1 VLSLVDKQAKAAAE
15 GMFAAVAK
23 TPAAEDLLR
32 RVEKGGVL
40 SIAGAS
46 AGAQPFLT
54 ALLRHNFPQRA
65 IVAVVDGVKAQES
78 FHQDLHT
85 WLAATHPNSDNLP
98 APLFYPTWEVLPHE
112 AKLPHAD
119 VISERLETLVALG
132 APNSVAPPVVVTN
145 VTALL
150 QKTFAPDGLRSR
162 TRVLKRGDTS
172 DPVQIMEWLEAQ
184 GYEPEAQVNNKGE
197 CSLRGGILDIFPLNS
212 PWPVR
217 LEFFGDDLESLRY
230 FDPITQISRE
240 QIAEITL
247 PPGGEIGIL
256 KRLIEES
263 GDAQVLAMFIDHL
276 PPDAIYVFCEPDK
289 LDQHARDY
297 AATLPDADRFH
308 VGWDEVRERI
318 RDHAATTLLL
328 SENDEDTNGALE
340 LRLESLDA
348 FRPVVERAPDPQV
361 VEAQRREFFAQLHRW
376 LRQQY
381 VVHVFCNNAGEQQRF
396 SEIWKEYGLHDEGPR
411 QRPDLHIGTLARG
424 FLSAEA
430 RLVVVTDAEIFGRY
444 KVQRPRRLKSPHA
457 QTSRSLL
464 DIDFTDLEE
473 GDYVVHLQHGIGRY
487 LGLQMLPLAGGTK
500 KLEKAAATET
510 QECLV
515 IEYAPSDPSQPAPKL
530 YVPVTEAHLVSK
542 YVGTGK
548 ARPALNA
555 LGGARWTKAKEQAER
570 AVRDLAGEL
579 LSIQAARE
587 SEAGHPFPTD
597 TPWQREF
604 ESAFVY
610 EETPDQMRAIIET
623 KNDLERPKPM
633 DRLICGDVGYG
644 KTEVAI
650 RAAFKAVMGGKQ
662 VALLVPT
669 TVLAQQHFNTFRE
682 RMADYPIRIE
692 LLSRFRTARQQKQV
706 IQELTAGAVDI
717 VIGTHRL
724 VQSDIV
730 FKDLG
735 LVIIDEEQRF
745 GVLHKEKF
753 KLLRKLV
760 DVLTLS
766 ATPIPRTLYLAL
778 TGARD
783 MSTIETPPQ
792 DRLPVQTIVTQYD
805 ERVIRDAIQRELN
818 REGQV
823 YYLHN
828 RVFDIDAVADRLKAL
843 LPRARILVGHGQMHA
858 DDLEEVMTR
867 FINGDADVLLSTTI
881 IESGID
887 IPNANTIIID
897 RADRFGLSDL
907 YQLRGRVGRY
917 KHQAYAYL
925 LLPRHAG
932 LLSDARKRISAIKQ
946 YSSLGSGF
954 KIAMRDLEIRGAG
967 NLLGAQQSGHIT
979 AVGFDLY
986 CQLLKQS
993 IGALKG
999 EQVKPRIEVQVRLD
1013 FLALN
1018 AAEETTPKTRTPR
1031 AKKDDPLVINI
1042 PRQTA
1047 AYIESASEP
1056 EEAEPELQRVPAYI
1070 PISYVGDSRQRV
1082 EMYRRVAELDD
1093 KAAIGKLRTEMIDRF
1108 GALPEAVDLL
1118 FQVAELKIIAANK
1131 NVTAVESRGSKLI
1144 LTRNQD
1150 YIMVGSKFPRLT
1162 RPDAKSRLKEIKKLL
1177 QAL

>member
-1 VLSLVDKQAKAAAE
+1 
-15 GMFAAVAK
+15 MFASVAK
-23 TPAAEDLLR
+23 IPGAQALLR
-32 RVEKGGVL
+32 GAEKGGVL
-40 SIAGAS
+40 SLAGVS
-46 AGAQPFLT
+46 AGAEPFL
-54 ALLRHNFPQRA
+54 AAFLRQSIPGRV
-65 IVAVVDGVKAQES
+65 IAVVVEGVKTQEV

-85 WLAATHPNSDNLP
+85 WLSATLPSSEAVP
-98 APLFYPTWEVLPHE
+98 APLFFPAWEVSPHE
-112 AKLPHAD
+112 SKLPHAD
-119 VISERLETLVALG
+119 VISERLETLAALSQASLER
-132 APNSVAPPVVVTN
+132 APIVVTS
-145 VTALL
+145 VTALM
-150 QKTFAPDGLRSR
+150 QKTFARQALLDRIR
-162 TRVLKRGDTS
+162 TVRPGDNI
-172 DPVQIMEWLEAQ
+172 DPRQLMEWLQSQ
-184 GYEPEAQVNNKGE
+184 GYEPEAQVNHKGE
-197 CSLRGGILDIFPLNS
+197 CSLRGGILDVFPMQS

-217 LEFFGDDLESLRY
+217 LEFFGDDLESLRC

-240 QIAEITL
+240 QIAEVTF

-256 KRLIEES
+256 KKLLEGGAPGSIA
-263 GDAQVLAMFIDHL
+263 GTLIDHL
-276 PPDAIYVFCEPDK
+276 PHNTIYLLCEPERLK
-289 LDQHARDY
+289 EHAEAY
-297 AATLPDADRFH
+297 AENLPKQDSFH
-308 VGWDEVRERI
+308 REWRSVVEEI
-318 RDHAATTLLL
+318 
-328 SENDEDTNGALE
+328 NDERATVLNVMESASEKDEETIALV
-340 LRLESLDA
+340 LESLEA
-348 FRPVVERAPDPQV
+348 FRPVVEKAPNPEV
-361 VEAQRREFFAQLHRW
+361 VETQRREFFAQLHRW
-376 LRQQY
+376 LRQDY
-381 VVHVFCNNAGEQQRF
+381 AVHVFCNNTGEQERF
-396 SEIWKEYGLHDEGPR
+396 SEIRAEYGFEGEGR
-411 QRPDLHIGTLARG
+411 RRRAETHIGTLTRG
-424 FLSAEA
+424 FLSSEA

-473 GDYVVHLQHGIGRY
+473 GDYVVHLHHGIGRY
-487 LGLQMLPLAGGTK
+487 AGLQMMPMAAGTK
-500 KLEKAAATET
+500 KLEKAASPEA

-515 IEYAPSDPSQPAPKL
+515 IEYAPGDPAQPAPKL
-530 YVPVTEAHLVSK
+530 YVPVTEAHLVNK

-548 ARPALNA
+548 ARPPLNS
-555 LGGARWTKAKEQAER
+555 LGGTRWAKAKEQAEV
-570 AVRDLAGEL
+570 AVRDLASEL

-587 SEAGHPFPTD
+587 SQAGHAFPAD
-597 TPWQREF
+597 APWQREF

-610 EETPDQMRAIIET
+610 EETPDQMRAILET
-623 KNDLERPKPM
+623 KSDMERPKPM

-650 RAAFKAVMGGKQ
+650 RAAFKAVLGGKQ
-662 VALLVPT
+662 VAVLVPT

-692 LLSRFRTARQQKQV
+692 LLSRFRSARQQKQV
-706 IQELTAGAVDI
+706 LQQLAAGTVDI

-724 VQSDIV
+724 VQNDV
-730 FKDLG
+730 AFRDLG
-735 LVIIDEEQRF
+735 LVVIDEEQRF

-792 DRLPVQTIVTQYD
+792 DRLPVQTIVNQYD

-828 RVFDIDAVADRLKAL
+828 RVFDIDAVATRLRTL
-843 LPRARILVGHGQMHA
+843 VPRARILVGHGQMHS
-858 DDLEEVMTR
+858 DELEEVMTR

-967 NLLGAQQSGHIT
+967 NLLGPQQSGHIT

-999 EQVKPRIEVQVRLD
+999 QKVKPRIEVQVRLD

-1018 AAEETTPKTRTPR
+1018 AAEEGVKKR
-1031 AKKDDPLVINI
+1031 AAPEEPAPAISI
-1042 PRQTA
+1042 PRETA
-1047 AYIESASEP
+1047 TYTETISEP
-1056 EEAEPELQRVPAYI
+1056 EEEEPEIQRVPAYI
-1070 PISYVGDSRQRV
+1070 PLSYVPDARQRV
-1082 EMYRRVAELDD
+1082 EMYRRIAEVDD
-1093 KAAIGKLRTEMIDRF
+1093 HPAAERLRAEMADRF
-1108 GALPEAVDLL
+1108 GPLPASVDLL
-1118 FQVAELKIIAANK
+1118 LQVTELKMLAGGR
-1131 NVTAVESRGSKLI
+1131 NVTAIEARGSKLM

-1150 YIMVGSKFPRLT
+1150 YIMVGNKFPRLT
-1162 RPDAKSRLKEIKKLL
+1162 KRDARARLREIKKLL
-1177 QAL
+1177 QAVH